1 MHVKV
6 WFSGCGGGCFCQ
18 GLQRD
23 WKDGVTCDVD
33 IIDYSMSCVLE
44 KQEWKEK
51 KIRRGKNEG
60 KRENKRK
67 KIEGGRKKWNKRE
80 LSKLIVEPNGRG
92 R

>member
-1 MHVKV
+1 LCV
-6 WFSGCGGGCFCQ
+6 GET
-18 GLQRD
+18 
-23 WKDGVTCDVD
+23 GV
-33 IIDYSMSCVLE
+33 E
-44 KQEWKEK
+44 EK